1 MALSAFAIFAAPAT
15 ATPEKLRD
23 SPQHLRQNI
32 FLVLGRADS
41 GGGLGNFHHRTKW
54 HPVTRPERCLSH
66 SLDLYGATAGG
77 SVSHQGALEASG
89 KNGSVQ
95 SSGSVTKDANGNVNG
110 QRTTDATGKNGNTY
124 QGMTTDTNGQITH
137 SATCADASR

>member
-1 MALSAFAIFAAPAT
+1 MSAFAIFAAPAT

-32 FLVLGRADS
+32 FLAALILVAASVIFITVLS
-41 GGGLGNFHHRTKW
+41 GTQSLGQRW
-54 HPVTRPERCLSH
+54 LSH

-124 QGMTTDTNGQITH
+124 QGTTTDTNGQITH

>member
-32 FLVLGRADS
+32 FLAALILVAASVIFITVLS
-41 GGGLGNFHHRTKW
+41 GTQSLGQRW
-54 HPVTRPERCLSH
+54 LSH

-124 QGMTTDTNGQITH
+124 QGTTTDTNGQITH